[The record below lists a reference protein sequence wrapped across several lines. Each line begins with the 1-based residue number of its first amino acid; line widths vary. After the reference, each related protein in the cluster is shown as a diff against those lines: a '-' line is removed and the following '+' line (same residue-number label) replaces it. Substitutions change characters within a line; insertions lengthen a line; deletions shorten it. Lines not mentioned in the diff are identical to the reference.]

1 MKDTKDSLLTTFET
15 WMYPLLARVGDFK
28 RQTTFPDILVST
40 LNRGQRERSPPLTK
54 IMLPSFPRLG
64 KLQESTVPQCNGTA
78 SSQGNCLLDHS
89 QPLSQVSMPALR
101 MLLRA
106 LLVFQCAS
114 LQVCH
119 LCSICYVLLFYSQT
133 CHVFIEFCT
142 TKETLHQDKN
152 YPQGT
157 APRRQD
163 SFTVQAQI
171 TIPKLNSICK
181 EQNFCLL
188 VSFAQWRYSNQ

>member
-1 MKDTKDSLLTTFET
+1 MIKK
-15 WMYPLLARVGDFK
+15 K
-28 RQTTFPDILVST
+28 KFPDKLVSI

-101 MLLRA
+101 MLLRV
-106 LLVFQCAS
+106 LLVFQCAN
-114 LQVCH
+114 LLVCH
-119 LCSICYVLLFYSQT
+119 LCSFCCVLLFYSQT
-133 CHVFIEFCT
+133 CHAVIELCKT
-142 TKETLHQDKN
+142 RETLHQDKN
-152 YPQGT
+152 YPQHT

-181 EQNFCLL
+181 EPNFCLL